1 MKTNS
6 VVPPVVSSV
15 AIHSAN
21 GELVA
26 SHRILANRI
35 LTNRGS
41 QRVMRTPRVPAVLG
55 CLCLVACGTNGNLF
69 FDAVPAPEGSDLIEV
84 DGSGDG
90 AAVTPEPSAPSP
102 DIVPPGGSEPL
113 PSTSEPASSPDLP
126 LTTGPDPQTQDGEE
140 PTSEPSEVPPPPPH
154 IVSVSP
160 EDGANGIENDV
171 AIVITFSEPMDQE
184 ATEAA
189 YQSEGIPSSQ
199 VSFTWNDAGTE
210 LTITPDAP
218 LAYPVG
224 ASPGDVPA
232 RRINFFVSAS
242 AQDLEGTELASPEEF
257 SFSLLRQID
266 TTLPAQQDRDLTG
279 SWRSN
284 DTYGQGVCARN
295 QETICVGDT
304 GTGGEQYKGFISFDL
319 APLPTTMARLSA
331 ARLNLQITQRPG
343 NPFNG
348 LGALALDHA
357 SFEAIGPDAFD
368 ADPISELG
376 SIANAGNAGT
386 VLRVDVRDA
395 LEADIGERPLSQ
407 FRLQFEQVT
416 DDDGNAD
423 TLISTWDTQSIDV
436 SYLIP

>member
-1 MKTNS
+1 
-6 VVPPVVSSV
+6 
-15 AIHSAN
+15 
-21 GELVA
+21 
-26 SHRILANRI
+26 
-35 LTNRGS
+35 
-41 QRVMRTPRVPAVLG
+41 
-55 CLCLVACGTNGNLF
+55 
-69 FDAVPAPEGSDLIEV
+69 
-84 DGSGDG
+84 
-90 AAVTPEPSAPSP
+90 
-102 DIVPPGGSEPL
+102 
-113 PSTSEPASSPDLP
+113 
-126 LTTGPDPQTQDGEE
+126 
-140 PTSEPSEVPPPPPH
+140 
-154 IVSVSP
+154 VSP
-160 EDGANGIENDV
+160 ADGANGVANDV
-171 AIVITFSEPMDQE
+171 EIVITFSEPMDQA

-199 VSFTWNDAGTE
+199 VSFAWNDAGTE

-218 LAYPVG
+218 LAYPTG
-224 ASPGDVPA
+224 ASPDQVPV

-242 AQDLEGTELASPEEF
+242 AQALDGVELASPEEF

-266 TTLPAQQDRDLTG
+266 TTLPAQQNRDLTG

-295 QETICVGDT
+295 QQTICVGDT

-319 APLPTTMARLSA
+319 GLLPTSMARLSS

-357 SFEAIGPDAFD
+357 SFDAIGPDAFD
-368 ADPISELG
+368 ADPLSEIG
-376 SIANAGNAGT
+376 NIANAGNTGT

-395 LEADIGERPLSQ
+395 VEADLGERSLSQ

>member
-1 MKTNS
+1 MKVNS

-15 AIHSAN
+15 VLD
-21 GELVA
+21 LVA
-26 SHRILANRI
+26 KRRALSP
-35 LTNRGS
+35 
-41 QRVMRTPRVPAVLG
+41 VVPGLLG
-55 CLCLVACGTNGNLF
+55 CLWLVACGTNGSLF
-69 FDAVPAPEGSDLIEV
+69 DEVPPPPPELPNEL
-84 DGSGDG
+84 DGSADVAPG
-90 AAVTPEPSAPSP
+90 AASP
-102 DIVPPGGSEPL
+102 PDTELPGSETL
-113 PSTSEPASSPDLP
+113 PSTSEAVSSPELP
-126 LTTGPDPQTQDGEE
+126 LTGQTPDPQAADGDE

-160 EDGANGIENDV
+160 EDGANGISSDV
-171 AIVITFSEPMDQE
+171 QIVITFSEPMDQE

-189 YQSEGIPSSQ
+189 YQSEGVPSSQ
-199 VSFTWNDAGTE
+199 VSFAWNDAGTQ

-224 ASPGDVPA
+224 ASPDAVPA

-242 AQDLEGTELASPEEF
+242 AQDLEGTQLESPEEF

-266 TTLPAQQDRDLTG
+266 TTLPAQQNRDLTG

-319 APLPTTMARLSA
+319 GTLPTSMARLST

-357 SFEAIGPDAFD
+357 SFDAIGPDAFD

-386 VLRVDVRDA
+386 VLRVDVREA
-395 LEADIGERPLSQ
+395 VEADIGERSLSQ

-423 TLISTWDTQSIDV
+423 TLVSTWDTQSIDI

>member
-1 MKTNS
+1 
-6 VVPPVVSSV
+6 VVT
-15 AIHSAN
+15 H
-21 GELVA
+21 LV
-26 SHRILANRI
+26 
-35 LTNRGS
+35 S
-41 QRVMRTPRVPAVLG
+41 QRAARTPLLAGLLG
-55 CLCLVACGTNGNLF
+55 CLWLVACGNNGNL
-69 FDAVPAPEGSDLIEV
+69 FDAVPAPVAGDPSEVEASNDADPSTAPPTTGS
-84 DGSGDG
+84 
-90 AAVTPEPSAPSP
+90 PENASP
-102 DIVPPGGSEPL
+102 ENGPGREPL
-113 PSTSEPASSPDLP
+113 PSTSEPASAPELP
-126 LTTGPDPQTQDGEE
+126 LTAGPVPDPPADDGEE

-160 EDGANGIENDV
+160 QDGANGIANDV
-171 AIVITFSEPMDQE
+171 AIVITFSEPMDQA

-199 VSFTWNDAGTE
+199 VSFAWNDAGTE
-210 LTITPDAP
+210 LTVTPNAA
-218 LAYPVG
+218 LAYPIG
-224 ASPGDVPA
+224 SSPNQVLA

-242 AQDLEGTELASPEEF
+242 ARDLEGVQLASPEEF

-295 QETICVGDT
+295 QQTICVGDT
-304 GTGGEQYKGFISFDL
+304 GTGGDQSKGFISFDL
-319 APLPTTMARLSA
+319 GPLPTSMARLSA

-357 SFEAIGPDAFD
+357 SFDVIGPDAFD
-368 ADPISELG
+368 ADPLSELG
-376 SIANAGNAGT
+376 RIANAGNAGT

-395 LEADIGERPLSQ
+395 VEADIGQRSLSQ

-423 TLISTWDTQSIDV
+423 TLVSTWDTQSIDV

>member
-1 MKTNS
+1 MKANS

-15 AIHSAN
+15 AIHSVN
-21 GELVA
+21 GKLVA
-26 SHRILANRI
+26 HHSA
-35 LTNRGS
+35 S
-41 QRVMRTPRVPAVLG
+41 QRVVRAPLVPGLLG
-55 CLCLVACGTNGNLF
+55 CLWLVACGTNGNLF
-69 FDAVPAPEGSDLIEV
+69 FDAVPAPQESDPIEV
-84 DGSGDG
+84 AGSGDG
-90 AAVTPEPSAPSP
+90 PAVTPDPSTPAPDP
-102 DIVPPGGSEPL
+102 GPPGSSEPL

-126 LTTGPDPQTQDGEE
+126 LTGGPDPDSQAGEGDE

-154 IVSVSP
+154 IVAVSP
-160 EDGANGIENDV
+160 EDGANGITNDV
-171 AIVITFSEPMDQE
+171 AIVITFSEPMDQA

-199 VSFTWNDAGTE
+199 VSFTWNEAGTE

-224 ASPGDVPA
+224 ASLGDVPA

-242 AQDLEGTELASPEEF
+242 ARDLEGTELASPEEF

-319 APLPTTMARLSA
+319 GPLPTTMARLSA

-357 SFEAIGPDAFD
+357 SFDAIGPDAFD